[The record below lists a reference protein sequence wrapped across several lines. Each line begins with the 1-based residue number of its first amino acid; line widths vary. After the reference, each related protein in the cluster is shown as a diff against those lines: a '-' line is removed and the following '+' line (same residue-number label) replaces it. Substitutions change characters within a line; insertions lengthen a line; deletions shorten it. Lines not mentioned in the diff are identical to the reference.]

1 MRKLSFFLIG
11 AAILLSVF
19 APFVSQAEE
28 SGSRE
33 TVYVVP
39 LEKTVEKGLYS
50 FLDRAITTAEKE
62 GASQIIFEINT
73 PGGAVDA
80 AADIAKRMSETDIPL
95 TAFVNRNALSAG
107 AYIALNADQ
116 IMMVPGAKMGSA
128 AIITGDGNAADKKA
142 QSYWL
147 AEMKN
152 AAELNGRDPKYAMAM
167 ADEDIDLPELGAGK
181 GKLLTL
187 TANQAMEV
195 GYAEDIVEDRN
206 ELLKKLGLEDAR
218 VEEIEVSF
226 AEQVARFITHPV
238 VVPILLSIG
247 SLGLVLELYSPGF
260 GIPGAMGVIA
270 LVLFFYGHMV
280 AGLAGFEAL
289 LLLVAGIILIVAEFF
304 VPGGIL
310 GIIGVGAV
318 IGSFFVSAEDIG
330 HMTLSVSIA
339 LAVTVIASVLFFK
352 FFGFKGGFF
361 NKIIL
366 SDATRTEQGYVS
378 SKTRLDLIGK
388 EGEALTPLRPS
399 GTGLFD
405 GERIDVVSEGGFI
418 ASGRRLKI
426 IKTEGSRIIV
436 REINEPAAGK
446 IEPGQ

>member
-19 APFVSQAEE
+19 APFAPQAEE
-28 SGSRE
+28 SGGQG
-33 TVYVVP
+33 TVYIVP

-50 FLDRAITTAEKE
+50 FLDRAITTAEE
-62 GASQIIFEINT
+62 NNASHIIFEINT

-116 IMMVPGAKMGSA
+116 IMMVSGAKMGSA
-128 AIITGDGNAADKKA
+128 AVITGDGNAADKKA

-181 GKLLTL
+181 GELLTL
-187 TANQAMEV
+187 TARQAIEV
-195 GYAEDIVEDRN
+195 GYAEEIVENRD
-206 ELLKKLGLEDAR
+206 ELLKTLGLENAS
-218 VEEIEVSF
+218 VEEINVSF
-226 AEQVARFITHPV
+226 AEQIARFITHPV

-260 GIPGAMGVIA
+260 GIAGSMGIIA

-289 LLLVAGIILIVAEFF
+289 LLLVAGIIMIVAEFF

-339 LAVTVIASVLFFK
+339 LAVTAVASILFFRL
-352 FFGFKGGFF
+352 FGFKSGVFK
-361 NKIIL
+361 KIIL

-388 EGEALTPLRPS
+388 EGTALTPLRPS
-399 GTGLFD
+399 GTGVFD
-405 GERIDVVSEGGFI
+405 DERIDVVSEGGFI
-418 ASGRRLKI
+418 ASGRPVKI
-426 IKTEGSRIIV
+426 VKTEGSRVIV
-436 REINEPAAGK
+436 REINRPAADK
-446 IEPGQ
+446 SKSEQ